1 MLANHKDPWVQ
12 KRAHMAGAGDTGVS
26 LTCSSSGRRMK
37 VEAMDQGAPKA
48 GARAHQGPS
57 QAARGTSKREH
68 EHVRVAR
75 QRATKRPRS
84 QARAAYNKREWTPA
98 ENSGHNVP
106 FPHGQSGEQGRGGG
120 SASDTCPTTRSRSA
134 WNPNPT
140 QYISVAHLDLGP
152 SSTCNPNAEQ
162 RERLH
167 SQETPSADRDE
178 GGWVRA

>member
-84 QARAAYNKREWTPA
+84 QARAA
-98 ENSGHNVP
+98 
-106 FPHGQSGEQGRGGG
+106 
-120 SASDTCPTTRSRSA
+120 D
-134 WNPNPT
+134 
-140 QYISVAHLDLGP
+140 D
-152 SSTCNPNAEQ
+152 
-162 RERLH
+162 
-167 SQETPSADRDE
+167 
-178 GGWVRA
+178 